1 MKQGGSTTSGGS
13 TASGGMVR
21 VNRWL
26 ILATFIVAGVVF
38 AGAPVLAILWRGR
51 PFPGFVVEQT
61 LLVADYDGKGWSQAL
76 AGRADLE
83 RVTQVG
89 DSRIDT
95 FREFDDALST
105 LSVGQETTV
114 RTVSRDGVVR
124 VYPSIRVI
132 RFPMSDWMRLFALP
146 YGVGLV
152 YLGIGLWVY
161 RVRSGTEPGR
171 AFAFFCA
178 CTSIATALVFD
189 LSTTHVGSGLWTTA
203 MAFEG
208 AALASLALVF
218 PQESSLARRAAW
230 VRFLPYVPSIVLAAW
245 GLLVLRDRA
254 NPWDYVAAWRAI
266 YAYAALGIVV
276 FIGMTVYR
284 LLASPEVVVRQ
295 QARVILVGSLLAFAP
310 LGVWLGAPVFGTII
324 PFRTALFM
332 PFLLVFPLSIALA
345 ILRYQLWG
353 IDLIINR
360 TLVYGVLVTILA
372 AVYYVAVVALQALFQ
387 AVSGQRSP
395 LAVAVSTL
403 GIAVLFTPVRRRVQD
418 LVDRRF
424 YRSKYDAARM
434 LSAFGASLRDE
445 VDLSRLVQRME
456 DIIQETLQPSRV
468 FLWLCAPQTDADR
481 SSFKLFM
488 PGKTADGRPEDEV
501 QLPDDA
507 LERLRTDSGVVQL
520 SRAGLDEVSSRVLE
534 NAGTEWMVPLIC
546 RNELVGWLGLGER
559 LSGQAYSIDDRALL
573 QDLAT
578 QAGPAI
584 RVAQL
589 VIERQEEARES
600 ARLAYELRFA
610 RLIQQTLLP
619 REMPELPGWQIAV
632 HWQPARAVGGDFY
645 DVLLLS
651 DGRLALVI
659 ADVVDKGIPAA
670 LVMATTRSILRGT
683 AKRLLLP
690 SEALAQANEIL
701 CPELPQS
708 MFVTCL
714 YALLDPA
721 TGRLQYANAG
731 HNWPYRRHDGE
742 VGELRANG
750 MVLGVMPDTTYE
762 DCETTIAAGET
773 LLLYSDGLVEA
784 HSPEGEMFGS
794 ERLRKS
800 VLEQAASGTPLIE
813 YLLDELADF
822 TGRGWEQEDDITLL
836 TVHRRET
843 GRTVDE
849 P

>member
-1 MKQGGSTTSGGS
+1 MKHGGWTTSGGIDR
-13 TASGGMVR
+13 AS
-21 VNRWL
+21 RWL
-26 ILATFIVAGVVF
+26 ILATLVLAGIVFV
-38 AGAPVLAILWRGR
+38 GAPVLALSWRTR

-61 LLVADYDGKGWSQAL
+61 LLVADYGGKEWSQAQV
-76 AGRADLE
+76 RQSDLE

-89 DSRIDT
+89 DSRVDT
-95 FREFDDALST
+95 LQEFNAALLA
-105 LSVGQETTV
+105 LSVGQETV
-114 RTVSRDGVVR
+114 VHTVSRDRTVQ

-132 RFPMSDWMRLFALP
+132 RFPTADLVRLFWLP

-161 RVRSGTEPGR
+161 RVRGSTRYGR

-178 CTSIATALVFD
+178 STSIATALIFD

-208 AALASLALVF
+208 AVLLSLALVF
-218 PQESSLARRAAW
+218 PQESRLARRVAW
-230 VRFLPYVPSIVLAAW
+230 ARFLPYVPSVVLAGW
-245 GLLVLRDRA
+245 GLLILWDDVD
-254 NPWDYVAAWRAI
+254 PWRYVGAWRAS
-266 YAYAALGIVV
+266 YAYAALGIVAFV
-276 FIGMTVYR
+276 GMAAYR
-284 LLASPEVVVRQ
+284 LFTAPERPDASSGVVRQ

-310 LGVWLGAPVFGTII
+310 LGVWLGAPAFGTII
-324 PFRTALFM
+324 PFHTALFV

-345 ILRYQLWG
+345 ILRYRLWD

-372 AVYYVAVVALQALFQ
+372 AVYYVAVVALQGLFRV
-387 AVSGQRSP
+387 ASGQSSP

-403 GIAVLFTPVRRRVQD
+403 GIAVLFNPVRRRVQD

-424 YRSKYDAARM
+424 YRSKYDAAKT
-434 LSAFGASLRDE
+434 LSAFGESLRDE

-456 DIIQETLQPSRV
+456 DVAREALQPTQIT
-468 FLWLCAPQTDADR
+468 LWLCGASTFRQ
-481 SSFKLFM
+481 FK
-488 PGKTADGRPEDEV
+488 PGETADQQMGGEI
-501 QLPDDA
+501 QLSERA
-507 LERLRTDSGVVQL
+507 LERLRTDPGVLQL
-520 SRAGLDEVSSRVLE
+520 SRAGLDQASTRVLE
-534 NAGTEWMVPLIC
+534 DAGAEWIVPLVC

-559 LSGQAYSIDDRALL
+559 LSGQAYSLDDRALL
-573 QDLAT
+573 RDLAT

-589 VIERQEEARES
+589 VLDRQEEARKS
-600 ARLAYELRFA
+600 ARLAYELRLA

-619 REMPELPGWQIAV
+619 KNMPELPGWQIAV

-645 DVLLLS
+645 DVLALP
-651 DGRLALVI
+651 DGRLVLVI

-670 LVMATTRSILRGT
+670 LIMASTRSILRGT
-683 AKRLLLP
+683 AKRMLSP
-690 SEALAQANEIL
+690 GEALAQANEIL
-701 CPELPQS
+701 YPELPQG

-714 YALLDPA
+714 YAILDPV

-731 HNWPYRRHDGE
+731 HNWPYRRRNGE
-742 VGELRANG
+742 VAEVRAKG
-750 MVLGVMPDTTYE
+750 MVLGVMPGTSYE

-773 LLLYSDGLVEA
+773 VLLYSDGLVEA
-784 HSPEGEMFGS
+784 HNPEGEMFGS
-794 ERLRKS
+794 ERLQAS
-800 VLEQAASGTPLIE
+800 MLEQAESGTPLIE

-822 TGRGWEQEDDITLL
+822 TGSEWEQEDDITLL
-836 TVHRRET
+836 TVQRHEMRRA
-843 GRTVDE
+843 VDE